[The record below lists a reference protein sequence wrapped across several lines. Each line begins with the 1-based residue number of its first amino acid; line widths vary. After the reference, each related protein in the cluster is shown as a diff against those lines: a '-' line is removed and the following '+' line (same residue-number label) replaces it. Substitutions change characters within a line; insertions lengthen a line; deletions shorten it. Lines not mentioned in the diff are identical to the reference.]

1 MIERSMMM
9 KTVLGTCLLAILVMM
24 VTACTDDPVAPT
36 APVDTTIVARQNMHP
51 DSVVGWLYYSI
62 DGDSVVPASKS
73 VSVEWDI
80 RMAYLLCCGNTRV
93 IKIQLNSGNVGPGS
107 TQGVIVKSRFEN
119 ITVLPSTSTLRN
131 DDTLAPI
138 VPLPVIG
145 SEALFIYQGSP
156 NHTIQPSPDKVIAIR
171 TRKGRLVKFQ
181 FTSIYEGAPAT
192 PTQETPIGYYHFRY
206 AQLSQ

>member
-1 MIERSMMM
+1 MMT
-9 KTVLGTCLLAILVMM
+9 KTVAGAFLLTIMVMM
-24 VTACTDDPVAPT
+24 VSACTDDPAAP
-36 APVDTTIVARQNMHP
+36 APPVDTTVVAKQNMHP
-51 DSVVGWLYYSI
+51 DSVEGWLYYSI

-73 VSVEWDI
+73 RSTEWDI

-119 ITVLPSTSTLRN
+119 ITVLPSSSVLRN

-156 NHTIQPSPDKVIAIR
+156 NHTIQPSPDKVIAVR
-171 TRKGRLVKFQ
+171 TQKGRLVKFQ

-192 PTQETPIGYYHFRY
+192 PTQETPIGFYHFRY

>member
-1 MIERSMMM
+1 MIERSMM
-9 KTVLGTCLLAILVMM
+9 TRTIVGTFLFTLTAMLVA
-24 VTACTDDPVAPT
+24 ACTDDPVAPT
-36 APVDTTIVARQNMHP
+36 TPVDTTVVAMQNMHP
-51 DSVVGWLYYSI
+51 DSVEGWLYYSI
-62 DGDSVVPASKS
+62 DGDSVVPAAKS
-73 VSVEWDI
+73 VSVEWDV

-119 ITVLPSTSTLRN
+119 VTALPSSSVLRN
-131 DDTLAPI
+131 DDTLAQI
-138 VPLPVIG
+138 VPQQVIG

-192 PTQETPIGYYHFRY
+192 PTQETPIGFYHFRY